1 MHRCIGIRI
10 SYTELLAGLKEC
22 SCKSHWCG
30 LVMHSASR
38 LSLSPLPPSHSRQK
52 NKTSAGCR
60 QRDNLLH
67 HVQSLLCG
75 SKLGCNCTAK
85 IPKKNIT
92 PLMKAFSTCGWT
104 LIILH
109 FNWGAT
115 ALLCL
120 EKFSFLKG
128 PDLIGPMKAEFTN
141 MCQFQVVCLMLSAK
155 ALISHDVSLGLP
167 PARSHGLTL
176 PMWPW

>member
-1 MHRCIGIRI
+1 MHRCIGIRV

-85 IPKKNIT
+85 IQKKNIT

-141 MCQFQVVCLMLSAK
+141 VS
-155 ALISHDVSLGLP
+155 ISGGLP
-167 PARSHGLTL
+167 HAFCKGADIPWCFTGASSSQKS
-176 PMWPW
+176 WP